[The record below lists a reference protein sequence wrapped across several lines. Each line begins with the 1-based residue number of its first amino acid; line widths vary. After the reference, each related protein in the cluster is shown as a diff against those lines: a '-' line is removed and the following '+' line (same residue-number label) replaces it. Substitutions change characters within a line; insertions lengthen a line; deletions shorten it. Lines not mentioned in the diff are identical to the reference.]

1 MKMKT
6 RIARAAEPPYLDRH
20 RGVKSAEVTKVARQ
34 VAEDVR
40 KVLEKETTKL
50 RKANK

>member
-1 MKMKT
+1 VM
-6 RIARAAEPPYLDRH
+6 
-20 RGVKSAEVTKVARQ
+20 KVARQ